1 MTTKTTIHVGI
12 DIGTTSAKICA
23 KRGNEVISEDK
34 QIYEND
40 EIENG
45 VQDPKVILKTVMEL
59 LEKVQNTLHN
69 KNLSISDIWTCGQ
82 MHGIVFWN
90 QESIGSLDTLTHSPL
105 YNWTYSTSETKDFIK
120 TLPKW
125 NYGDAHPGFGLVT
138 FSYIYKMD
146 PESLKKYNRCG
157 TIMDLFV
164 SLLTK
169 SSETFIS
176 HHNAHSWGYCNSDGT
191 WQSEILEFLPN
202 WITLPTV
209 KRENSEVVGIWNNM
223 KCHVASGDLQASV
236 ASLDSFENTA
246 YIILGTSAQL
256 CCLVNKNETTV
267 IPSTVVKLPY
277 SNSKDLLAACSMNG
291 GNALESV
298 MKMKFPNSCKKL
310 NNLFEEL
317 NRNTP
322 EISSD
327 VRIDPIFIPERGITK
342 ELLFQNVDS
351 KTSVLQILESTHN
364 GIINNLFFLFPI
376 PLLSQLSINRLAL
389 VGSSQC
395 PRFRRHVEAIS
406 QQIFELTAPN
416 SVISTPIGATNFEVV

>member
-1 MTTKTTIHVGI
+1 
-12 DIGTTSAKICA
+12 
-23 KRGNEVISEDK
+23 
-34 QIYEND
+34 
-40 EIENG
+40 
-45 VQDPKVILKTVMEL
+45 
-59 LEKVQNTLHN
+59 
-69 KNLSISDIWTCGQ
+69 
-82 MHGIVFWN
+82 
-90 QESIGSLDTLTHSPL
+90 
-105 YNWTYSTSETKDFIK
+105 
-120 TLPKW
+120 
-125 NYGDAHPGFGLVT
+125 
-138 FSYIYKMD
+138 
-146 PESLKKYNRCG
+146 
-157 TIMDLFV
+157 MDLFV
-164 SLLTK
+164 SLLTQ

-202 WITLPTV
+202 WITLPTI
-209 KRENSEVVGIWNNM
+209 KRRNSEVVGIWNEM

-298 MKMKFPNSCKKL
+298 MKMKFPNSCEKL
-310 NNLFEEL
+310 NNLLEEL
-317 NRNTP
+317 NQNTP
-322 EISSD
+322 EIPSNL
-327 VRIDPIFIPERGITK
+327 RIDPIFIPERGITK

-364 GIINNLFFLFPI
+364 GIINNLFSLFPI
-376 PLLSQLSINRLAL
+376 TLLSQLSINRLAL

-416 SVISTPIGATNFEVV
+416 SVISTPIGATSFEII